1 MELGLGCSLILSVA
15 VILGPLVIHI
25 TQNYPLCGPFNCFL
39 GHLGARAWVMACS
52 MGQCIFRCLYA
63 DNYLTSKKILLD
75 GEVVTVPS
83 LSGFFYTLKFHKQSY
98 ILCML
103 LVFLKL
109 LLICALID
117 KRVAKDLVRLLISQ
131 KINKH
136 QCPKFTAIA

>member
-1 MELGLGCSLILSVA
+1 
-15 VILGPLVIHI
+15 
-25 TQNYPLCGPFNCFL
+25 
-39 GHLGARAWVMACS
+39 MACS
-52 MGQCIFRCLYA
+52 MGQYIVRRLYA
-63 DNYLTSKKILLD
+63 DNYLTSKEILLD
-75 GEVVTVPS
+75 GEVATVPS
-83 LSGFFYTLKFHKQSY
+83 LSGFFYTLKFHKQSH

-117 KRVAKDLVRLLISQ
+117 KRVAKDLVRLLIPQ